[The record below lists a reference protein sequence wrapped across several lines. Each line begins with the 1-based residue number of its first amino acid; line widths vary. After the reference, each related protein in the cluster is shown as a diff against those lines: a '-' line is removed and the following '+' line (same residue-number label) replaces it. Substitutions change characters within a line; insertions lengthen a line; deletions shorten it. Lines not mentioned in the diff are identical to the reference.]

1 MEASGS
7 SPGCDSEGNAPR
19 HLRPINCTKLYPGG
33 YNGAVRVTFAAAA
46 SGRSVFEKFLQG
58 LSVPDRAVI
67 LAVFTEIHEYGFD
80 AKGCEFRQIEGKLWE
95 IKIRAPAGGFR
106 FFYATIAAGHIHVL
120 HSYKKQGQKAPI
132 KELEVARKRL
142 REVLSHEK

>member
-1 MEASGS
+1 M
-7 SPGCDSEGNAPR
+7 
-19 HLRPINCTKLYPGG
+19 K
-33 YNGAVRVTFAAAA
+33 VTFAAAA
-46 SGRSVFEKFLQG
+46 SGRSYFEKFIQG
-58 LSVPDRAVI
+58 RSIQDRAVI
-67 LAVFTEIHEYGFD
+67 LAIFKDIQDYGFD

-95 IKIRAPAGGFR
+95 IKIRARTGGYR
-106 FFYATIAAGHIHVL
+106 FFYVTLAAGHIHVL